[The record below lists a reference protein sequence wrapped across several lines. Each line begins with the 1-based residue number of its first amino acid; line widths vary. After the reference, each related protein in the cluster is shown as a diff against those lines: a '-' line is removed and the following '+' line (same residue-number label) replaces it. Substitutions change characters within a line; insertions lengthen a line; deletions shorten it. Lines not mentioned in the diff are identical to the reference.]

1 MKKSKTNGGF
11 TMAGWTTLKN
21 LISAEIKQRE
31 EEGCDV
37 KGFYE
42 RFEKL
47 GEDKDTLMD
56 FYNELCSLEISKD
69 FPYDEPIELED
80 IRKSRNAGPR
90 KLNIVDAE
98 DVLKDKFQGAWLGRS
113 IGCALGKPIEC
124 GAYMGGSDGRPGW
137 KNVELWFKGAN
148 AWPIS
153 NYVPTNSTASE
164 EFGLST
170 IHWGSESLLEN
181 IKYMQT
187 DDDIRYTVLGLKLL
201 EEKGLNWDS
210 WDLGKFWH
218 GNLPY
223 DMVCTAE
230 TQAYLN
236 FSQVTAHYGIE
247 GKNTKPSD
255 WKEKIHWVRTY
266 LNPYREW
273 IGAQIRVDGYAYGAA
288 GNPELAAELAYKD
301 AAFSH
306 VKNGVYGS
314 MFFGAVISAAFVE
327 KDIDKLIEIGLSEI
341 PNNCRL
347 YHDIKKAVAI
357 AKAASDQLTLAENIY
372 EAFKHYNAV
381 HTNNNAALCVAAI
394 VFAKGDFEK
403 AITTSIFGWDTD
415 CNGAT
420 VGSIMG
426 AMVGA
431 NNIPEKWSKP
441 LNDTLYSAIPG
452 FHPVAI
458 SECAERSYNV
468 FNKIRNS

>member
-1 MKKSKTNGGF
+1 
-11 TMAGWTTLKN
+11 MAGWTTLKN
-21 LISAEIKQRE
+21 LVKEEIKQRE
-31 EEGCDV
+31 EEGCNV
-37 KGFYE
+37 KGYYE

-47 GEDKDTLMD
+47 GEDKDEIMS
-56 FYNELCSLEISKD
+56 FYNELASLEISKD
-69 FPYDEPIELED
+69 FPFCEPIELED
-80 IRKSRNAGPR
+80 IRKDRNEGPR
-90 KLNIVDAE
+90 KLNIVE
-98 DVLKDKFQGAWLGRS
+98 SEEQLKDRFHGAWLGRS

-124 GAYMGGSDGRPGW
+124 GHYMAGSNGRPGW

-153 NYVPTNSTASE
+153 NYVPTNSTAKE
-164 EFGLST
+164 EFGLDT
-170 IHWGSESLLEN
+170 IWWSSESLLEN

-201 EEKGLNWDS
+201 EEKGLNWDT

-218 GNLPY
+218 NNLPY
-223 DMVCTAE
+223 QMVCTAE

-236 FSQVTAHYGIE
+236 FTAVTVNYGQV
-247 GKNTKPSD
+247 KPEN
-255 WKEKIHWVRTY
+255 WKKDIQWVRTY

-288 GNPELAAELAYKD
+288 GNPELAAELAYRD

-306 VKNGVYGS
+306 VKNGVYGA
-314 MFFGAVISAAFVE
+314 MFFSAVISAAFVE

-341 PNNCRL
+341 PNKSRL
-347 YHDIKKAVAI
+347 YHDIKTAVTI
-357 AKAASDQLTLAENIY
+357 AKSAEDELQLAENIY
-372 EAFKHYNAV
+372 KAFKHYDAV
-381 HTNNNAALCVAAI
+381 HTNNNAALCVASL

-403 AITTSIFGWDTD
+403 AITTAVLGWDTD

-426 AMVGA
+426 AIVGA
-431 NNIPEKWSKP
+431 KNIPEKWSKP

-452 FHPVAI
+452 FHPIAI
-458 SECAERSYNV
+458 SKCAERSYDV
-468 FNKIRNS
+468 FNRIRNS